1 MNPENPSV
9 NSRGDVDYDSLLGAA
24 AFGTLTVEEAVGLE
38 GYLAS
43 SESARAEL
51 ATFRIIAG
59 DLPLLVDEREPSPA
73 LRDRIAQA
81 IAAAPQS
88 APVQSDQ
95 PPAPVP
101 VADRG
106 GVRPLEFSAQP
117 APTPIEKAPGWRNY
131 VWAAAASL
139 LIAVFAGVLLDRI
152 FLQATDDDLGD
163 RETIAFEITLPTPV
177 DDLSAELTYD
187 PDRQLFVLETGNMPA
202 APAGSIYQIWL
213 INADGPK
220 PVGLMDDSTFAVA
233 ANRDDY
239 AAFAITVEPGPIG
252 SPAPTTEPF
261 FVADLA
267 PAGND
272 E

>member
-1 MNPENPSV
+1 MTSENSST
-9 NSRGDVDYDSLLGAA
+9 NDRSGMDYESLLGAA
-24 AFGTLTVEEAVGLE
+24 AFGTLTAEEAVGLRD
-38 GYLAS
+38 YLATS
-43 SESARAEL
+43 DAARSEL
-51 ATFRIIAG
+51 AQLRVIAG
-59 DLPLLVDEREPSPA
+59 DLALLADEREPSPG
-73 LRDRIAQA
+73 LRGRIEQVVR
-81 IAAAPQS
+81 AAPHTEQQE
-88 APVQSDQ
+88 AVI
-95 PPAPVP
+95 PA
-101 VADRG
+101 VAAEHG

-139 LIAVFAGVLLDRI
+139 LIAVLAGVLLDRI
-152 FLQATDDDLGD
+152 FLQATDDDLES
-163 RETIAFEITLPTPV
+163 RETIAFELNLPTPV
-177 DDLSAELTYD
+177 ADLSAELTYD
-187 PDRQLFVLETGNMPA
+187 PDRQLFVLETGNMPE
-202 APAGSIYQIWL
+202 APDGQIYQVWL
-213 INADGPK
+213 IDETAIAT
-220 PVGLMDDSTFAVA
+220 PVGVMLDSSFAVA